1 VRRAKVRGRSSL
13 ALVKLGLLALALALV
28 LVLALLAGSQQ
39 PPPAAV
45 EAADS
50 AAAKAAAAG
59 TESWIFGSS
68 EAFRPGFLF
77 YSFRAFV
84 WKLRVK
90 RRRV

>member
-1 VRRAKVRGRSSL
+1 VFLILSL
-13 ALVKLGLLALALALV
+13 LSLKIQIAT
-28 LVLALLAGSQQ
+28 
-39 PPPAAV
+39 PAAV

-59 TESWIFGSS
+59 TGSWIFGSS

>member
-1 VRRAKVRGRSSL
+1 MFHLKNTRRCVLDSFSL
-13 ALVKLGLLALALALV
+13 LSLPFKIQIAT
-28 LVLALLAGSQQ
+28 
-39 PPPAAV
+39 PAAV